1 MLVLFVL
8 SFVIYPVYNSACSMK
23 YAIFFVFL
31 LYVDVNKLL
40 KCHGNLSYF
49 CCPHFEDAMHEWVQ
63 VIISDV
69 LIALLL

>member
-8 SFVIYPVYNSACSMK
+8 SFASYPVNACSMK
-23 YAIFFVFL
+23 YADFFW
-31 LYVDVNKLL
+31 YVDVNKWL
-40 KCHGNLSYF
+40 KLQLIRKNVMVTF
-49 CCPHFEDAMHEWVQ
+49 CCPHFQDAMHEWVQ